1 MSTPT
6 PLTFN
11 GYVAQI
17 ATLAVVQYTTG
28 SPYAFVDAASQ
39 ALLPQML
46 NYAELRIQRDLD
58 LFQAAATPATY
69 SLTAASNLL
78 TLGAYDFV
86 AVQTLTA
93 KATTGGTTSTPLTP
107 VSPEFLQNLYPDNTV
122 TGPPKFFAPLGGDN
136 TGGVTSQLYQIGP
149 YTDQAYTV
157 TAYGLQ
163 RLPTLYVSSGAG
175 TNATFISTMLPDLL
189 LMASMIFIS
198 GFQRN
203 FGRQSDDPQMA
214 VSYESQYKSLLDAA
228 RMENYRAKF
237 QASGWTSQA
246 VPTSTPTR

>member
-11 GYVAQI
+11 SYVQQI
-17 ATLAVVQYTTG
+17 ATLAVVQYTAGT
-28 SPYAFVDAASQ
+28 PYSFTDAPSQ
-39 ALLPQML
+39 AMLPQML

-58 LFQAAATPATY
+58 LFQATATPATY
-69 SLTAASNLL
+69 SLSSGANLL

-86 AVQTLTA
+86 AVQTLNA
-93 KATTGGTTSTPLTP
+93 KATSGGVVSSPLTP

-136 TGGVTSQLYQIGP
+136 TGGTTSQLYLIGP

-163 RLPTLYVSSGAG
+163 RLPTLYVSTGSGA
-175 TNATFISTMLPDLL
+175 NSTFISTMLPDLL
-189 LMASMIFIS
+189 LMASMIFVS

-228 RMENYRAKF
+228 RMENYRARF
-237 QASGWTSQA
+237 QASGWSSQS
-246 VPTSTPTR
+246 VPTATPTR